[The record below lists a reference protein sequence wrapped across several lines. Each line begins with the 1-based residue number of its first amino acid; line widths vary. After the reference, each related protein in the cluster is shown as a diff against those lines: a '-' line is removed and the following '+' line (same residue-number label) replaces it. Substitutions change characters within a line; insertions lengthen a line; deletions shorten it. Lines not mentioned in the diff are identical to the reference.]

1 MRGSR
6 IVVVDE
12 EGVRACV
19 VASWLR
25 QLGHKAFVLEG
36 GILTLDGVDL
46 PPLLQP
52 RIAPSLNAI
61 APESLAN
68 ALEREATQVI
78 DVRPS
83 MTFRDGHI
91 DGANWSIRPRLP
103 LASTD
108 TSKTVTLVAENLLVA
123 ELAADEIAAAGAAVA
138 GLLGGDPDDWRA
150 AGLSVVATSD
160 QPASEDCIDHIFFT
174 AGRHT
179 GNAEDARKYLAWET
193 GLVGRLDDQ
202 ERGVFRISPAP

>member
-1 MRGSR
+1 M
-6 IVVVDE
+6 
-12 EGVRACV
+12 
-19 VASWLR
+19 ASWLQ

-36 GILTLDGVDL
+36 GIAALDSVEL

-52 RIAPSLNAI
+52 RIAPGLNAI

-78 DVRPS
+78 DVRSS
-83 MTFRDGHI
+83 MAFRDGHI
-91 DGANWSIRPRLP
+91 EGADWSIRPKLP

-108 TSKTVTLVAENLLVA
+108 TAKTVTLVAENLLVA
-123 ELAADEIAAAGAAVA
+123 ELAADEITATGAQVA

-150 AGLSVVATSD
+150 AGLNIVATPD
-160 QPASEDCIDHIFFT
+160 QPPSEDCIDHLFFT
-174 AGRHT
+174 AERHK
-179 GNAEDARKYLAWET
+179 GNVEDARRYLAWET
-193 GLVGRLDDQ
+193 ALVGQLDDQ